1 MQHFIRDIAAKF
13 AILNSPHSP
22 DIGWNL
28 NRGIS
33 DFRISGQS
41 LVKENFHILR
51 TGNDIDIK
59 LGPVTKLVKK
69 NKTLSKNLMM
79 TLSENYGIILIFPIY
94 GQFEVIR
101 KPDSGFISIKLI
113 YRTYLYLTKTENR
126 TKLSLTQLSH
136 YCCE

>member
-1 MQHFIRDIAAKF
+1 
-13 AILNSPHSP
+13 
-22 DIGWNL
+22 
-28 NRGIS
+28 
-33 DFRISGQS
+33 
-41 LVKENFHILR
+41 
-51 TGNDIDIK
+51 
-59 LGPVTKLVKK
+59 
-69 NKTLSKNLMM
+69 M
-79 TLSENYGIILIFPIY
+79 TLSENYGVILIFPIY